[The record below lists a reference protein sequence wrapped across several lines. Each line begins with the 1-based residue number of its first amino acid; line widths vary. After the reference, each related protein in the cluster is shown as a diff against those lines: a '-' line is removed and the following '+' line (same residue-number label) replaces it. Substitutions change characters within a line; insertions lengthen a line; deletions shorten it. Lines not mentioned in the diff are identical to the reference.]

1 VEGSLVFHSKAKLT
15 SFGRRLLIAR
25 IESGWSLRRAAVALG
40 ISPARASVLY
50 RRFALEGEASFAIR
64 SSRPR
69 HAPRRTSARTEARIA
84 RERRRRRWGPLRLQW
99 LLGIARST
107 IYAVLRRLGLQHLR
121 VFRLPLPKSRRYE
134 RPVPGDLLH
143 IDTKKLG
150 RVGPGGGHRFLG
162 RGEPQR
168 HRGIGSEFIHVAVDD
183 RSRVAYVE
191 RLPRD
196 DAEHSAA
203 FLERALHYF
212 ADLGVSVRQV
222 LTDNYLSY
230 TRGRRF
236 AEVLAAHGIEHITPP
251 PYTPTWNAKAEA
263 FIWILLREWAYA
275 RPYRDNRARAIA
287 LPAFIHR
294 YTHRRP
300 HGELGGLTPMER
312 LLRDVHNVRGQLS

>member
-1 VEGSLVFHSKAKLT
+1 MSHSKAKLT
-15 SFGRRLLIAR
+15 SFGRRLLISR
-25 IESGWSLRRAAVALG
+25 IQSGWPLRRAAVALG

-50 RRFALEGEASFAIR
+50 RRFKLEGEAAFSIR

-69 HAPRRTSARTEARIA
+69 RSPRRTSVRIEARIE

-99 LLGIARST
+99 LLGIARLT

-121 VFRLPLPKSRRYE
+121 IFRPPLPKARRYE

-150 RVGPGGGHRFLG
+150 KVGPGGGHHFLG
-162 RGEPQR
+162 RTEQVR
-168 HRGIGSEFIHVAVDD
+168 HRGIGSEHIHVAVDD
-183 RSRVAYVE
+183 RTRVAYVE
-191 RLPRD
+191 RLARN

-212 ADLGVSVRQV
+212 GDLGVSVRQV
-222 LTDNYLSY
+222 ITDNYLSY
-230 TRGRRF
+230 RRGRRF
-236 AEVLAAHGIEHITPP
+236 AAVLAGNGIEHITPP

-263 FIWILLREWAYA
+263 FIGILLREWAYA
-275 RPYRDNRARAIA
+275 RPFSDNRARAIA
-287 LPAFIHR
+287 LPAFVR
-294 YTHRRP
+294 TYNHRRP

-312 LLRDVHNVRGQLS
+312 LRADVHNVRGQLS